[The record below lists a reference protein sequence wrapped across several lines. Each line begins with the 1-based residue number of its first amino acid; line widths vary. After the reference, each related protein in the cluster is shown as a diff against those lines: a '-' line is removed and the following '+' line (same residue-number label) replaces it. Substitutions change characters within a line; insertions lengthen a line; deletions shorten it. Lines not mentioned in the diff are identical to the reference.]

1 MYIFFLIDI
10 LSGQMKVHKD
20 VKPVIYVKSAVRGS
34 GSENIRFG
42 IWYVTLFFLS
52 PAFSKKSVVCQFDVL
67 FIYFNSWSSFIHTR
81 FQNNFINY
89 HHVCVYKAKT

>member
-42 IWYVTLFFLS
+42 IWYVTLFFCPPPFQRKVSCVNLMFCS
-52 PAFSKKSVVCQFDVL
+52 FILTPGLPL
-67 FIYFNSWSSFIHTR
+67 FIPDFRKIS
-81 FQNNFINY
+81 
-89 HHVCVYKAKT
+89 